1 MRCRD
6 EASRS
11 YAGPLPAAIAA
22 AVNCGVAPL
31 YEEDPSD
38 KKGKRFVGSVIW
50 RTEMWR
56 AGTGSGFD
64 PAIRA
69 DIEIPERRI
78 TISLLILRDLNQAQ
92 QATSHSIEI
101 IFDLPSDLPF
111 GFIQNV
117 PGVLMK
123 QGEQMRG
130 SPLRGATTK
139 LTSEYFLIGL
149 SAVEKDRQR
158 NVQLMREHG
167 WFDIA
172 IVYNNGRRATLTI
185 EKGTS
190 GERVFQEA
198 FKIWDGPS
206 PGQPADISV
215 PKGVQTLPLQSAPS
229 GEYVVQVSAQKT
241 EDEARASYQLLQ
253 QKYASVLS
261 GRDPIIRRAELGQS
275 GTWYRVHVG
284 SFATAEQA
292 DRVLQQSEGRG
303 RPVHRAEELSRI
315 SSSRA
320 RCCARNGSLRSSS
333 SPIGPIPTSA
343 SSKFLQH
350 DTDQGSRWP
359 AGQDPVAIRVLIASF
374 IAFSMSLIWSAS
386 ISLICSASISSI
398 RSSSAEPSSRT
409 LRSSR
414 LYLIC
419 FQTFLAVRSALLLMR
434 PPPVMSLRHASLAL
448 FAPTSRTPRA
458 RSPYGS
464 NCLVEASGSHRSLAW
479 QQASQ
484 RSLRPIPAQKQDER
498 GVTIASAG
506 LPVRAGPVAECDG
519 VRTRH
524 RLSCLVRYPP
534 VRSPRGGSRYSAM
547 IIHNSETNA
556 PSVMTSAATPSA

>member
-1 MRCRD
+1 
-6 EASRS
+6 
-11 YAGPLPAAIAA
+11 
-22 AVNCGVAPL
+22 
-31 YEEDPSD
+31 
-38 KKGKRFVGSVIW
+38 
-50 RTEMWR
+50 MWR
-56 AGTGSGFD
+56 AGTGSEFD

-101 IFDLPSDLPF
+101 NFDLPSDLPF

-130 SPLRGATTK
+130 SPLSGATTK
-139 LTSEYFLIGL
+139 LTSDFFLIGL

-241 EDEARASYQLLQ
+241 EDEARASYQVLQ
-253 QKYASVLS
+253 QKYASVLG
-261 GRDPIIRRAELGQS
+261 GRDPIVRRAELGQS

-284 SFATAEQA
+284 VFATSEQA
-292 DRVLQQSEGRG
+292 TTLCNTLKD
-303 RPVHRAEELSRI
+303 
-315 SSSRA
+315 
-320 RCCARNGSLRSSS
+320 
-333 SPIGPIPTSA
+333 
-343 SSKFLQH
+343 
-350 DTDQGSRWP
+350 
-359 AGQDPVAIRVLIASF
+359 AGGKCIV
-374 IAFSMSLIWSAS
+374 
-386 ISLICSASISSI
+386 
-398 RSSSAEPSSRT
+398 
-409 LRSSR
+409 
-414 LYLIC
+414 
-419 FQTFLAVRSALLLMR
+419 
-434 PPPVMSLRHASLAL
+434 
-448 FAPTSRTPRA
+448 
-458 RSPYGS
+458 
-464 NCLVEASGSHRSLAW
+464 
-479 QQASQ
+479 
-484 RSLRPIPAQKQDER
+484 QK
-498 GVTIASAG
+498 
-506 LPVRAGPVAECDG
+506 
-519 VRTRH
+519 
-524 RLSCLVRYPP
+524 
-534 VRSPRGGSRYSAM
+534 
-547 IIHNSETNA
+547 N
-556 PSVMTSAATPSA
+556 